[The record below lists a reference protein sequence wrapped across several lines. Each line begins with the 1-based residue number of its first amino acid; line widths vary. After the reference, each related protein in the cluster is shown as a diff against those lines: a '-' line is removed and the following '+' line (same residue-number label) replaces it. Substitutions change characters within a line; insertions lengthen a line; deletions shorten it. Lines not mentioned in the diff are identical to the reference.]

1 MQFYYQH
8 ALTDNWAKPAWFL
21 LSQIKISNCEYY
33 TRLSI
38 NMNIMN
44 KYECQVYTIV
54 FAIN

>member
-33 TRLSI
+33 IRLSI

-44 KYECQVYTIV
+44 KYECQVYMIV